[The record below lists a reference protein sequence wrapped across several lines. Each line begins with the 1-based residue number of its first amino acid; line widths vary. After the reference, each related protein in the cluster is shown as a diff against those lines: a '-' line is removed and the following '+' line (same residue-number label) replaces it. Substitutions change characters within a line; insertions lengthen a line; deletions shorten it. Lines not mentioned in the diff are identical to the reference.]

1 MSYILIHYQK
11 IFIMGTITEIQK
23 IKQKLLNI
31 ERQIAKPNS
40 NIEILKEKLDSIT
53 RQIYKVVEK
62 ADKKEREEL
71 DYLIILKNIIRAKI
85 EKR

>member
-1 MSYILIHYQK
+1 
-11 IFIMGTITEIQK
+11 
-23 IKQKLLNI
+23 LNI

-71 DYLIILKNIIRAKI
+71 DYLIILKI
-85 EKR
+85 